1 MSEIHVQASFNSGE
15 WAPSLRARVDL
26 QKYHSGAA
34 LLQNFFV
41 DYRGGASTRAGTAYV
56 IRGYNDSKTI
66 RLISFQAAFNVGY
79 CLEFGDY
86 YMRPLYQGSPILET
100 SFAISGAT
108 QANPCV
114 LTIVGN
120 NYNTGDWIFV
130 ANVLG
135 MTQLNGQYFSVINV
149 AGNLVT
155 IGDLSGNAINSTTY
169 GAYTSGGTA
178 ARIYEIASPFAAAD
192 LALVKFAQNITFMV
206 LCHPN
211 YPAQVLTSN
220 GATSWTFA
228 PLTIGATVAAPTG
241 VAVTTTL
248 AAGTANYSYVVT
260 SVDQYGQESDAS
272 APAGLTAKQD
282 LRSVAG
288 TNQIAWTAAA
298 AVSYNV
304 YKTSISYF
312 GAVPNGLS
320 YGFIGNCTQTSFID
334 DNIGANFSISPPT
347 ASNPFIGGILTSVT
361 VTGTAST
368 YSSVPT
374 PTLTG
379 GSPVVAAQITAAL
392 KINGSIVTGLSR
404 LGYSVGNSISFP
416 YGIVLIVSSIN
427 GSSQITGYQPVTF
440 PGSNA
445 GYLGSGSAPSSLTSI
460 DGSYSIINVA
470 WILRSISIVSAGYG
484 YSSAPTVGGIGA
496 STAVTT
502 VSPLGLTNPEVPS
515 FFQQRLVLGATSK
528 APQSLWLSKSGSYFN
543 FDVSL
548 ISQANDSISET
559 LVSGTLNT
567 IKSIV
572 SSASGML
579 VLTDKGSWMLNG
591 GSAGSAV
598 TPSAI
603 VANPQSFVGANDVP
617 PIVANYDVLY
627 VQSKGSGIRDLAFNI
642 YFSVFTGTDISI
654 LSSHLF
660 FGYNILEWAWAELPF
675 YTVWAIRN
683 DGVMLSLAF
692 LKEQDFVAWAQHNTQ
707 GQFMSVCTVTEA
719 TTNAG
724 NVDAVYVVVQRVING
739 QTVKYIERM
748 SERVFPLGATS
759 AWCVDA
765 GLRYN
770 SAPAT
775 TFTGANHLAGMTVTG
790 LADGNVI
797 TPFIMPANGTF
808 TLPTAASVVTIGL
821 GYTCNLQTLPLD
833 VGEPTVQGKVKK
845 IPAVDVRVNDTL
857 GLAIGSNFSNLV
869 PMKDLVVGNVSSM
882 LTGQPN
888 QVVSGLVSGDART
901 FLDPTYTVPGQY
913 CIQQSQPLPASI
925 LGVFPSIVIGDTK

>member
-1 MSEIHVQASFNSGE
+1 
-15 WAPSLRARVDL
+15 
-26 QKYHSGAA
+26 
-34 LLQNFFV
+34 
-41 DYRGGASTRAGTAYV
+41 
-56 IRGYNDSKTI
+56 
-66 RLISFQAAFNVGY
+66 
-79 CLEFGDY
+79 
-86 YMRPLYQGSPILET
+86 
-100 SFAISGAT
+100 
-108 QANPCV
+108 
-114 LTIVGN
+114 
-120 NYNTGDWIFV
+120 
-130 ANVLG
+130 
-135 MTQLNGQYFSVINV
+135 
-149 AGNLVT
+149 
-155 IGDLSGNAINSTTY
+155 
-169 GAYTSGGTA
+169 
-178 ARIYEIASPFAAAD
+178 
-192 LALVKFAQNITFMV
+192 
-206 LCHPN
+206 
-211 YPAQVLTSN
+211 
-220 GATSWTFA
+220 
-228 PLTIGATVAAPTG
+228 
-241 VAVTTTL
+241 
-248 AAGTANYSYVVT
+248 
-260 SVDQYGQESDAS
+260 
-272 APAGLTAKQD
+272 
-282 LRSVAG
+282 
-288 TNQIAWTAAA
+288 
-298 AVSYNV
+298 
-304 YKTSISYF
+304 
-312 GAVPNGLS
+312 
-320 YGFIGNCTQTSFID
+320 
-334 DNIGANFSISPPT
+334 
-347 ASNPFIGGILTSVT
+347 
-361 VTGTAST
+361 
-368 YSSVPT
+368 
-374 PTLTG
+374 
-379 GSPVVAAQITAAL
+379 
-392 KINGSIVTGLSR
+392 
-404 LGYSVGNSISFP
+404 
-416 YGIVLIVSSIN
+416 
-427 GSSQITGYQPVTF
+427 
-440 PGSNA
+440 
-445 GYLGSGSAPSSLTSI
+445 
-460 DGSYSIINVA
+460 
-470 WILRSISIVSAGYG
+470 
-484 YSSAPTVGGIGA
+484 
-496 STAVTT
+496 
-502 VSPLGLTNPEVPS
+502 
-515 FFQQRLVLGATSK
+515 
-528 APQSLWLSKSGSYFN
+528 
-543 FDVSL
+543 
-548 ISQANDSISET
+548 
-559 LVSGTLNT
+559 
-567 IKSIV
+567 
-572 SSASGML
+572 ML